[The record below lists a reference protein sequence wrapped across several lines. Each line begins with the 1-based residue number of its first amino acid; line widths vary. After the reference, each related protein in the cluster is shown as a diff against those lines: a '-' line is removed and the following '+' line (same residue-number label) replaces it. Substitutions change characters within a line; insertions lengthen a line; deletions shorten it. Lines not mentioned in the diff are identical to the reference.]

1 MDCGDFHRPAFPVPF
16 HWPDGF
22 RQYGFAGVT
31 DRFAHFY
38 GMAVRFFLFAGRFFP
53 LERHVFLRD
62 SPLEKDQEDLV
73 DGTVENRVD
82 DVAPFRDFR
91 AKYGVFPFRETMS
104 IIQVMW
110 IG

>member
-62 SPLEKDQEDLV
+62 SPLEKDQENA
-73 DGTVENRVD
+73 ENRR
-82 DVAPFRDFR
+82 FRR
-91 AKYGVFPFRETMS
+91 TG
-104 IIQVMW
+104 
-110 IG
+110 